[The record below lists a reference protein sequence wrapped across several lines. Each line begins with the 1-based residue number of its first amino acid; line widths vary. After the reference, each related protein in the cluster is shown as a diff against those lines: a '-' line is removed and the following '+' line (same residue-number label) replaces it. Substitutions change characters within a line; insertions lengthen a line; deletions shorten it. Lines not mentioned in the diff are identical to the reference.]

1 MINTSSSD
9 RVHDWEV
16 LLKPGVCWFIWD
28 DDGTLVFSSPCERI
42 TSIITE
48 NMPVESIFPP
58 DIAYLIH
65 EMYRDGSELSL
76 GAGKKIRLTIPGT
89 DLVWPGSISRLS
101 NGRFSLI
108 WAEKEDVKPETE
120 PESGSIQDHI
130 RSERAVRKA
139 NEKLNY
145 FNAIVRHD
153 ITNLIMG
160 IVGYIDIIDEIVD
173 DEEVRL
179 LLRKSRDLGERI
191 RRVAELTRTYQDLG
205 IRPPGFIEAESSITK
220 ILERYEFSE
229 MVTSD
234 VNVTGLFIY
243 VDRMFDAIIY
253 EIVRNSLQYGG
264 KGVHISFSFRKDPE
278 GLVLII
284 EDSGPGIELDL
295 KERIFSRNYADRRGY
310 GLYLAAEI
318 LDITG
323 ISIRETGT
331 FGEGARFEMIFPPD
345 TYRFGN

>member
-108 WAEKEDVKPETE
+108 WAEKEDVKPE
-120 PESGSIQDHI
+120 PESGS
-130 RSERAVRKA
+130 
-139 NEKLNY
+139 
-145 FNAIVRHD
+145 AIVRHD

-160 IVGYIDIIDEIVD
+160 IGGYIDIIDEIVD

-284 EDSGPGIELDL
+284 EDSGPGIEPDL